1 MSIVGVAFLMLGVLA
16 IIGFIAVWIIDRR
29 KTETKKHG

>member
-1 MSIVGVAFLMLGVLA
+1 MSMVGVAFLMLGVLA